1 MWHRIYALIVK
12 ELLASARDPQTRW
25 VVLFSPPF
33 LLLIY
38 AFAITQEVSDVTLA
52 VYNQDQG
59 NASVELISRFKG
71 ATVFDEILH
80 LRAEAE
86 IARAIDTRRATLV
99 LRVGEDF
106 SRRLERGENAQV
118 QLILDGRRSN
128 TAQILLGYSS
138 RIVKA
143 FNEDRLRQLGRVPP
157 IRLVQRTWFN
167 PNLEPLWS
175 AVPALFAVLVAVVG
189 FMVSAL
195 SIARERELGTFEQ
208 LLVSP
213 LRPFEILVGK
223 SVPALLIALTSASAM
238 LVLGLLFLNVPI
250 RGSLALLFIGMVMY
264 LSAIIGIGLF
274 ISSLAKTQQQAII
287 GLFMYMVPAVLISGY
302 ATPVENMP
310 DWLQGIATTIPITHF
325 IVISKAVY
333 LREAPLWL
341 YFSHIWP
348 LAVIAAV
355 SLSAAIWLF
364 RRRTG

>member
-1 MWHRIYALIVK
+1 MWQRIYALIVK
-12 ELLASARDPQTRW
+12 ELLASARDRQTRW

-52 VYNQDQG
+52 VFNQDQG
-59 NASVELISRFKG
+59 NASVELVSRFEG
-71 ATVFDEILH
+71 ATVFDEIVY
-80 LRAEAE
+80 LRSNAD
-86 IARAIDTRRATLV
+86 IAQAIDARQATLV
-99 LRVGEDF
+99 LHIAEDY
-106 SRRLERGENAQV
+106 SRRLERGESADI

-138 RIVKA
+138 RIVDA
-143 FNEDRLRQLGRVPP
+143 YNQERLDRLRIAPP
-157 IRLVQRTWFN
+157 VRLAQRTWFN

-189 FMVSAL
+189 FMVSSL

-213 LRPFEILVGK
+213 LRPFEILIGK
-223 SVPALLIALTSASAM
+223 SVPALLIALASAFAM
-238 LVLGLLFLNVPI
+238 LTLGLLFLDVPF
-250 RGSLALLFIGMVMY
+250 RGSLSLLLLGMVIY
-264 LSAIIGIGLF
+264 LAAIIGIGLF

-310 DWLQGIATTIPITHF
+310 DWLQAIAAATPITHF

-348 LAVIAAV
+348 MALIAAA
-355 SLSAAIWLF
+355 SLSVATWLF